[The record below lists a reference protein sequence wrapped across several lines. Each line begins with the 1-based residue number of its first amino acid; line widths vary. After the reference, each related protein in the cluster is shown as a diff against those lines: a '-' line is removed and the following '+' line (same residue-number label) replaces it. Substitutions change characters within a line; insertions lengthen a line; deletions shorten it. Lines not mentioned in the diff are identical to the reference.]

1 MAAPDEPRESPRP
14 PDGGTPNEE
23 PSLGPAPRRGLS
35 PWTLAWRRLR
45 RNRLAVAGGVFLVVL
60 TLLAALAP
68 LLAPRPYD
76 AVSLPEALTP
86 PSAQHWLG
94 TDSLGR
100 DLLSRLLYGA
110 RVSLSVGI
118 VATLV
123 SLVIGV
129 SYGAVAGYVGGR
141 LDNVMMRFVDVLY
154 GLPFMFLV
162 VLIVMVAGRSIVNL
176 FIALGAVQWLTTA
189 RIVRAQVMS
198 LKERDFVEAARA
210 LGVATPAL
218 IFRHIVPNLLGPVI
232 VYATLNVPAV
242 MLQEAFLSF
251 LGLGVQHPM
260 PSWGTLI
267 AEGARS
273 MEVCPWLLVFPAVT
287 FSLTLL
293 SLNFLGDGLRDA
305 LDPQSR

>member
-1 MAAPDEPRESPRP
+1 MPTDAPTRPEAQAASERS
-14 PDGGTPNEE
+14 
-23 PSLGPAPRRGLS
+23 AS
-35 PWTLAWRRLR
+35 PWRLALRRLR
-45 RNRLAVAGGVFLVVL
+45 ANRLAAAAGVFLLLL
-60 TLLAALAP
+60 TLLALLAP
-68 LLAPRPYD
+68 LLAPYPYD
-76 AVSLPEALTP
+76 EVRLPEALTP
-86 PSAQHWLG
+86 PNAAHRLG
-94 TDSLGR
+94 TDGLGR

-110 RVSLSVGI
+110 RVSLAVGI
-118 VATLV
+118 VATVV

-129 SYGAVAGYVGGR
+129 SYGAISGYVGGR
-141 LDNVMMRFVDVLY
+141 LDGLMMRFVDILY

-162 VLIVMVAGRSIVNL
+162 ILIVMVAGRSLLNL

-198 LKERDFVEAARA
+198 LKEREFVEAARA
-210 LGVATPAL
+210 LGAGPL
-218 IFRHIVPNLLGPVI
+218 RIIFRHLVPNLLGIVI
-232 VYATLNVPAV
+232 IYATLNVPAV

-251 LGLGVQHPM
+251 LGLGVEHPM

-273 MEVCPWLLVFPAVT
+273 MEVCPWLMVFPGVT

-305 LDPQSR
+305 LDPQST

>member
-1 MAAPDEPRESPRP
+1 MST
-14 PDGGTPNEE
+14 GTPPHDDERSASCE
-23 PSLGPAPRRGLS
+23 GMS
-35 PWTLAWRRLR
+35 PGRLALRRLLA
-45 RNRLAVAGGVFLVVL
+45 NRLAAASALFLVAL
-60 TLLAALAP
+60 GLLALGAP

-76 AVSLPEALTP
+76 AVELPEALKP
-86 PSAQHWLG
+86 PSAGHWLG
-94 TDSLGR
+94 TDALGR

-110 RVSLSVGI
+110 RVSLAVGV
-118 VATLV
+118 VATVV

-129 SYGAVAGYVGGR
+129 SYGAIAGYVGGR
-141 LDNVMMRFVDVLY
+141 TDNLMMRFVDVLY

-162 VLIVMVAGRSIVNL
+162 ILIVMIAGRSLLNL

-189 RIVRAQVMS
+189 RIVRGQVMS
-198 LKERDFVEAARA
+198 LKEREFVEAARA
-210 LGVATPAL
+210 LGAGPLRL
-218 IFRHIVPNLLGPVI
+218 IFRHIVPNLLGVVI

-251 LGLGVQHPM
+251 LGLGVEHPM
-260 PSWGTLI
+260 PSWGTLM

-273 MEVCPWLLVFPAVT
+273 MEVCPWLMVFPGVT

-293 SLNFLGDGLRDA
+293 ALNFLGDGLRDA

>member
-1 MAAPDEPRESPRP
+1 MAV
-14 PDGGTPNEE
+14 
-23 PSLGPAPRRGLS
+23 
-35 PWTLAWRRLR
+35 RRLR
-45 RNRLAVAGGVFLVVL
+45 RNRLAAVGGLFLAVLGLMAVVGPWMVAE
-60 TLLAALAP
+60 
-68 LLAPRPYD
+68 RYD
-76 AVSLPEALTP
+76 AVNLPHALMP
-86 PSAQHWLG
+86 PSSQHWLG

-100 DLLSRLLYGA
+100 DLLARLLFGA
-110 RVSLSVGI
+110 RVSLAVGV

-129 SYGAVAGYVGGR
+129 SYGATAGYLGGR
-141 LDNVMMRFVDVLY
+141 TDGLMMRIVDILY

-162 VLIVMVAGRSIVNL
+162 ILIVMVAGRSIVNL

-189 RIVRAQVMS
+189 RIVRGQVLS
-198 LKERDFVEAARA
+198 LKEREFVEAARA
-210 LGVATPAL
+210 LGVGTFRL
-218 IFRHIVPNLLGPVI
+218 LFRHLVPNLLGPVI

-251 LGLGVQHPM
+251 LGLGVEHPM

-267 AEGARS
+267 AEGARN
-273 MEVCPWLLVFPAVT
+273 MDVCPWLMVFPGIT

>member
-1 MAAPDEPRESPRP
+1 M
-14 PDGGTPNEE
+14 GM
-23 PSLGPAPRRGLS
+23 
-35 PWTLAWRRLR
+35 RRLR
-45 RNRLAVAGGVFLVVL
+45 RNRLAVGGAVF
-60 TLLAALAP
+60 LAALGAAAIVGP
-68 LLAPRPYD
+68 WLLSARYD
-76 AVSLPEALTP
+76 AVNLPHALTP
-86 PSAQHWLG
+86 PSAEHWLG

-110 RVSLSVGI
+110 RVSLAVGI

-129 SYGAVAGYVGGR
+129 SYGATSGYLGGR
-141 LDNVMMRFVDVLY
+141 VDGVMMRLVDILY

-162 VLIVMVAGRSIVNL
+162 ILIVMIAGRSIVNL

-189 RIVRAQVMS
+189 RIVRGQVQS
-198 LKERDFVEAARA
+198 LKEREFVEAARA
-210 LGVATPAL
+210 LGVGTVRLLA
-218 IFRHIVPNLLGPVI
+218 RHIVPNLLGPVI

-251 LGLGVQHPM
+251 LGLGVEHPM

-267 AEGARS
+267 AEGARN
-273 MEVCPWLLVFPAVT
+273 MEVCPWLMVFPGIT

>member
-1 MAAPDEPRESPRP
+1 MSTQSP
-14 PDGGTPNEE
+14 E
-23 PSLGPAPRRGLS
+23 AMS
-35 PWTLAWRRLR
+35 PGRLALRRLLA
-45 RNRLAVAGGVFLVVL
+45 NRLAAASGAFLL
-60 TLLAALAP
+60 LLGLLALLAP
-68 LLAPRPYD
+68 LIAPHSYD
-76 AVSLPEALTP
+76 AVNLPAALEP
-86 PSAQHWLG
+86 PGGTHWLG
-94 TDSLGR
+94 TDALGR

-110 RVSLSVGI
+110 RVSLAVGL
-118 VATLV
+118 VATAV

-141 LDNVMMRFVDVLY
+141 TDNLMMRFVDVLY

-162 VLIVMVAGRSIVNL
+162 ILIVMVAGRSLLNL

-189 RIVRAQVMS
+189 RIVRGQVVS
-198 LKERDFVEAARA
+198 LKEREFVEAARA
-210 LGVATPAL
+210 VGAGPCRI
-218 IFRHIVPNLLGPVI
+218 IFRHIVPNLLGVVI

-251 LGLGVQHPM
+251 LGLGVEHPM

-273 MEVCPWLLVFPAVT
+273 MEVCPWLMVFPGVA
-287 FSLTLL
+287 FSVTLL

-305 LDPQSR
+305 LDPQAT

>member
-1 MAAPDEPRESPRP
+1 MTEQNHIEQPAPPA
-14 PDGGTPNEE
+14 
-23 PSLGPAPRRGLS
+23 APRRGAS
-35 PWTLAWRRLR
+35 PWRLAMRRLGA
-45 RNRLAVAGGVFLVVL
+45 NRLAAMGAVF
-60 TLLAALAP
+60 LAALALLA
-68 LLAPRPYD
+68 LLAPWLAPCRYD
-76 AVSLPEALTP
+76 AVSLPDALMSP
-86 PSAQHWLG
+86 GSSHWLG

-110 RVSLSVGI
+110 RVSLAVGI

-129 SYGAVAGYVGGR
+129 AYGAVAGYAGGR
-141 LDNVMMRFVDVLY
+141 TDGIMMRFVDVLY

-162 VLIVMVAGRSIVNL
+162 ILIVMVAGRSMVNL

-198 LKERDFVEAARA
+198 LKEREFVEAARA
-210 LGVATPAL
+210 LGVGTPTL

-232 VYATLNVPAV
+232 VYTTLNVPAV

-251 LGLGVQHPM
+251 LGLGVQDPM

-273 MEVCPWLLVFPAVT
+273 MEVCPWLMVFPGIT

-305 LDPQSR
+305 LDPQAR

>member
-1 MAAPDEPRESPRP
+1 MTRTNNNKNAD
-14 PDGGTPNEE
+14 
-23 PSLGPAPRRGLS
+23 RRGTS
-35 PWTLAWRRLR
+35 PWRMGVRRLR
-45 RNRLAVAGGVFLVVL
+45 RNRLAVVGAAFLAVL
-60 TLLAALAP
+60 GLLALLAP
-68 LLAPRPYD
+68 LVAPTRYD
-76 AVSLPEALTP
+76 EVNLPHALTP
-86 PSAQHWLG
+86 PCAEHWLG

-110 RVSLSVGI
+110 RVSLAVGV

-129 SYGAVAGYVGGR
+129 SYGATSGYMGGR
-141 LDNVMMRFVDVLY
+141 TDGAMMRIVDILY

-162 VLIVMVAGRSIVNL
+162 ILIVMVAGRSIINL

-189 RIVRAQVMS
+189 RIVRGQVLS
-198 LKERDFVEAARA
+198 IKEREYVEAARA
-210 LGVATPAL
+210 LGVGTPTL
-218 IFRHIVPNLLGPVI
+218 LFRHIVPNLLGPVV

-251 LGLGVQHPM
+251 LGLGVEHPM

-267 AEGARS
+267 AEGARN
-273 MEVCPWLLVFPAVT
+273 MGVCPWLMVFPGIT

>member
-1 MAAPDEPRESPRP
+1 MSTSEAIQPEAPP
-14 PDGGTPNEE
+14 
-23 PSLGPAPRRGLS
+23 GLS
-35 PWTLAWRRLR
+35 PGRLALRRLLA
-45 RNRLAVAGGVFLVVL
+45 NRLAAVSLGFLVVL
-60 TLLAALAP
+60 GLLALVAP
-68 LLAPRPYD
+68 LLAPSAYD
-76 AVSLPEALTP
+76 AVSLPDALSP
-86 PSAQHWLG
+86 PSAGHWLG
-94 TDSLGR
+94 TDALGR

-110 RVSLSVGI
+110 RVSLAVGL

-129 SYGAVAGYVGGR
+129 SYGAVSGYVGGR
-141 LDNVMMRFVDVLY
+141 LDNLMMRFVDILY

-162 VLIVMVAGRSIVNL
+162 ILIVMVAGRSIVNL

-189 RIVRAQVMS
+189 RIVRAQVIS
-198 LKERDFVEAARA
+198 LKEREYVEAARA
-210 LGVATPAL
+210 LGVGPFRL
-218 IFRHIVPNLLGPVI
+218 IFRHIVPNLLGVVI
-232 VYATLNVPAV
+232 IYATLNVPAV

-251 LGLGVQHPM
+251 LGLGVEHPM

-273 MEVCPWLLVFPAVT
+273 MEVCPWLMVFPGIT

>member
-1 MAAPDEPRESPRP
+1 MREGRENQQADPRP
-14 PDGGTPNEE
+14 
-23 PSLGPAPRRGLS
+23 GLS
-35 PWTLAWRRLR
+35 PLRMGLRRLR
-45 RNRLAVAGGVFLVVL
+45 ANRLAVVGGVYLAVLVVL
-60 TLLAALAP
+60 AVAGPWLCP
-68 LLAPRPYD
+68 YPYD
-76 AVSLPEALTP
+76 RVNLPDALMP
-86 PSAQHWLG
+86 PSSEHWLG

-100 DLLSRLLYGA
+100 DLLARLLFGA
-110 RVSLSVGI
+110 RVSLAVGV

-129 SYGAVAGYVGGR
+129 SYGAIAGYAGGR
-141 LDNVMMRFVDVLY
+141 VDNVMMRVVDVLY

-162 VLIVMVAGRSIVNL
+162 ILIVMVAGRSMVNL

-189 RIVRAQVMS
+189 RIVRGQVRS
-198 LKERDFVEAARA
+198 LKEQEFVEAARA
-210 LGVATPAL
+210 LGVRAPVL
-218 IFRHIVPNLLGPVI
+218 IFRHIVPNLLGVVI

-273 MEVCPWLLVFPAVT
+273 MEVCPWLMVFPGVT

-305 LDPQSR
+305 LDPQAH

>member
-1 MAAPDEPRESPRP
+1 MTEPGDDIRNP
-14 PDGGTPNEE
+14 GQE
-23 PSLGPAPRRGLS
+23 PPRRGS
-35 PWTLAWRRLR
+35 GPWRLAMRRLSA
-45 RNRLAVAGGVFLVVL
+45 NRLAAAGGVFLVVFGV
-60 TLLAALAP
+60 LA
-68 LLAPRPYD
+68 LLAPWIAPFRYD
-76 AVSLPEALTP
+76 AVNLPDALRTP
-86 PSAQHWLG
+86 AASHWLG

-110 RVSLSVGI
+110 RVSLAVGV
-118 VATLV
+118 VATFV

-129 SYGAVAGYVGGR
+129 AYGATAGYVGGR
-141 LDNVMMRFVDVLY
+141 LDNAMMRLGDILY

-162 VLIVMVAGRSIVNL
+162 ILIVMVAGRSIVNL

-189 RIVRAQVMS
+189 RIVRAQVLS
-198 LKERDFVEAARA
+198 LKEREFVEAARA
-210 LGVATPAL
+210 LGVRTPTL

-232 VYATLNVPAV
+232 VYTTLNVPAV

-251 LGLGVQHPM
+251 LGLGVQDPM

-273 MEVCPWLLVFPAVT
+273 MEVCPWLMVFPGIT

-305 LDPQSR
+305 FDPQAQ

>member
-1 MAAPDEPRESPRP
+1 MSTPQPPATMSPGR
-14 PDGGTPNEE
+14 
-23 PSLGPAPRRGLS
+23 
-35 PWTLAWRRLR
+35 LALRRLVA
-45 RNRLAVAGGVFLVVL
+45 NRLAAVSVGFLLVL
-60 TLLAALAP
+60 GLLALLAP
-68 LLAPRPYD
+68 LLAPYPYE
-76 AVSLPEALTP
+76 AVNLPEALQP
-86 PSAQHWLG
+86 PSGTHWLG
-94 TDSLGR
+94 TDALGR

-110 RVSLSVGI
+110 RISLAVGL

-129 SYGAVAGYVGGR
+129 SYGAIAGYVGGR
-141 LDNVMMRFVDVLY
+141 TDNLMMRFVDVLY

-162 VLIVMVAGRSIVNL
+162 ILIVMVAGRSLLNL

-189 RIVRAQVMS
+189 RIVRGQVMS
-198 LKERDFVEAARA
+198 LKEREFVEAARG
-210 LGVATPAL
+210 LGAGPCRI
-218 IFRHIVPNLLGPVI
+218 IFRHIVPNLLGIVI

-251 LGLGVQHPM
+251 LGLGVEHPM

-273 MEVCPWLLVFPAVT
+273 MEVCPWLMVFPGVT

-305 LDPQSR
+305 LDPHTT

>member
-1 MAAPDEPRESPRP
+1 MSPRV
-14 PDGGTPNEE
+14 
-23 PSLGPAPRRGLS
+23 PAHNDDRSASYEGMS
-35 PWTLAWRRLR
+35 PGRLALRRLLA
-45 RNRLAVAGGVFLVVL
+45 NRLAAASALF
-60 TLLAALAP
+60 LLALGLLALCAP

-76 AVSLPEALTP
+76 AVDLPEALKP
-86 PSAQHWLG
+86 PSAGHWLG
-94 TDSLGR
+94 TDALGR

-110 RVSLSVGI
+110 RVSLAVGV

-129 SYGAVAGYVGGR
+129 AYGAIAGYVGGR
-141 LDNVMMRFVDVLY
+141 TDNLMMRFVDVLY

-162 VLIVMVAGRSIVNL
+162 ILIVMVAGRSLLNL

-189 RIVRAQVMS
+189 RIVRGQVMS
-198 LKERDFVEAARA
+198 LKEREFVEAARA
-210 LGVATPAL
+210 LGAGPLRL
-218 IFRHIVPNLLGPVI
+218 IFRHIVPNLLGIVI

-251 LGLGVQHPM
+251 LGLGVEHPM
-260 PSWGTLI
+260 PSWGTLM

-273 MEVCPWLLVFPAVT
+273 MEVCPWLMVFPGVT

-293 SLNFLGDGLRDA
+293 ALNFLGDGLRDA

>member
-1 MAAPDEPRESPRP
+1 M
-14 PDGGTPNEE
+14 
-23 PSLGPAPRRGLS
+23 PAKRQQADRSHGAS
-35 PWTLAWRRLR
+35 PWRLALRRLA
-45 RNRLAVAGGVFLVVL
+45 RNRLAVFGAAFLAVL
-60 TLLAALAP
+60 ALLA
-68 LLAPRPYD
+68 LLAPVLAPTAYD
-76 AVSLPEALTP
+76 VVNLPHALTP
-86 PSAQHWLG
+86 PSSEHWLG
-94 TDSLGR
+94 ADSLGR

-110 RVSLSVGI
+110 RVSLAVGI

-129 SYGAVAGYVGGR
+129 SYGATSGYLGGR
-141 LDNVMMRFVDVLY
+141 VDGVMMRVVDILY

-162 VLIVMVAGRSIVNL
+162 ILIVMVAGRSIVNL

-198 LKERDFVEAARA
+198 IKEREFVEAARA
-210 LGVATPAL
+210 LGAPTPRL
-218 IFRHIVPNLLGPVI
+218 LFRHIVPNLLGPVI

-251 LGLGVQHPM
+251 LGLGVEHPM

-267 AEGARS
+267 AEGARN
-273 MEVCPWLLVFPAVT
+273 MEVCPWLMVFPGIT
-287 FSLTLL
+287 FTLTLL

>member
-1 MAAPDEPRESPRP
+1 MSERQPSESRQ
-14 PDGGTPNEE
+14 GT
-23 PSLGPAPRRGLS
+23 S
-35 PWTLAWRRLR
+35 PWRLAFRRLR
-45 RNRLAVAGGVFLVVL
+45 ANRLAAGGGVFLLVL
-60 TLLAALAP
+60 ALLALFAPWIAPHPYGQVTLPDALAP
-68 LLAPRPYD
+68 
-76 AVSLPEALTP
+76 
-86 PSAQHWLG
+86 PSASHWLG
-94 TDSLGR
+94 TDALGR

-110 RVSLSVGI
+110 RVSLAVGL

-129 SYGAVAGYVGGR
+129 SYGATAGYLGGR
-141 LDNVMMRFVDVLY
+141 VDGVMMRIVDILY

-162 VLIVMVAGRSIVNL
+162 ILIVMVAGRSMVNL

-189 RIVRAQVMS
+189 RIVRGQVMS
-198 LKERDFVEAARA
+198 LKEREFVEAARA
-210 LGVATPAL
+210 LGVRTPTL
-218 IFRHIVPNLLGPVI
+218 IFRHIVPNLLGVVI

-251 LGLGVQHPM
+251 LGLGVEHPM

-273 MEVCPWLLVFPAVT
+273 MEVCPWLMVFPGVT

-305 LDPQSR
+305 LDPQSS

>member
-1 MAAPDEPRESPRP
+1 MDKNAQ
-14 PDGGTPNEE
+14 
-23 PSLGPAPRRGLS
+23 PSDHASRVTRHGAS
-35 PWTLAWRRLR
+35 PWRLGLRRLR
-45 RNRLAVAGGVFLVVL
+45 RNRLATAGGIFVGVL
-60 TLLAALAP
+60 ALLALLAP
-68 LLAPRPYD
+68 LIAPYPYD
-76 AVSLPEALTP
+76 HVNLPDALRP
-86 PSAQHWLG
+86 PSAGHWLG

-110 RVSLSVGI
+110 RVSLAVGL

-129 SYGAVAGYVGGR
+129 SYGAIAGYVGGR
-141 LDNVMMRFVDVLY
+141 TDGVMMRIVDVLY

-162 VLIVMVAGRSIVNL
+162 ILIVMIAGRSIFNL
-176 FIALGAVQWLTTA
+176 FIALGAVQWLTMS
-189 RIVRAQVMS
+189 RIVRGQVLS
-198 LKERDFVEAARA
+198 LKEREYVEAARA
-210 LGVATPAL
+210 LGATARTL

-232 VYATLNVPAV
+232 IYATLNVPQV

-251 LGLGVQHPM
+251 LGLGVQDPM

-267 AEGARS
+267 AEGAKK
-273 MEVCPWLLVFPAVT
+273 MEVCPWLMVFPGIAFT
-287 FSLTLL
+287 LTLL

>member
-1 MAAPDEPRESPRP
+1 MADEQGQTERI
-14 PDGGTPNEE
+14 
-23 PSLGPAPRRGLS
+23 RGAS
-35 PWTLAWRRLR
+35 PWRMGMRRLR
-45 RNRLAVAGGVFLVVL
+45 RNKLAVVGGVFLVVL
-60 TLLAALAP
+60 GLMAVVGPWLVP
-68 LLAPRPYD
+68 YSYD
-76 AVSLPEALTP
+76 AVNLPDALM
-86 PSAQHWLG
+86 PSSCQHWLG

-100 DLLSRLLYGA
+100 DLLARLLFGA
-110 RVSLSVGI
+110 RVSLAVGV

-129 SYGAVAGYVGGR
+129 WYGATAGYLGGR
-141 LDNVMMRFVDVLY
+141 TDGVMMRIVDILY

-162 VLIVMVAGRSIVNL
+162 ILIVMVAGRSIVNL

-189 RIVRAQVMS
+189 RIVRGQVLS
-198 LKERDFVEAARA
+198 LKEREFVEAARA
-210 LGVATPAL
+210 LGVGTFRL
-218 IFRHIVPNLLGPVI
+218 LFRHLVPNLLGPVI

-242 MLQEAFLSF
+242 MLQEVFLSF
-251 LGLGVQHPM
+251 LGLGVEHPM

-267 AEGARS
+267 AEGARN
-273 MEVCPWLLVFPAVT
+273 MDVCPWLMVFPGIT

>member
-1 MAAPDEPRESPRP
+1 ML
-14 PDGGTPNEE
+14 
-23 PSLGPAPRRGLS
+23 LG
-35 PWTLAWRRLR
+35 
-45 RNRLAVAGGVFLVVL
+45 
-60 TLLAALAP
+60 LAALLAP
-68 LLAPRPYD
+68 LLAPQRYD
-76 AVSLPEALTP
+76 EVNLPAALSP
-86 PSAQHWLG
+86 PGASHWLG
-94 TDSLGR
+94 TDALGR

-110 RVSLSVGI
+110 RVSLAVGLA
-118 VATLV
+118 ATLV
-123 SLVIGV
+123 SLLIGV
-129 SYGAVAGYVGGR
+129 SYGAIAGYVGGR
-141 LDNVMMRFVDVLY
+141 TDNLMMRLVDILY

-162 VLIVMVAGRSIVNL
+162 ILIVMVAGRSLLNL

-198 LKERDFVEAARA
+198 LKEQEFVEAARA
-210 LGVATPAL
+210 LGAGPLRL
-218 IFRHIVPNLLGPVI
+218 IFRHIVPNLLGVVI

-251 LGLGVQHPM
+251 LGLGVEQPM

-273 MEVCPWLLVFPAVT
+273 MEVCPWLMVFPGIA

>member
-1 MAAPDEPRESPRP
+1 VSTPEPNASPA
-14 PDGGTPNEE
+14 
-23 PSLGPAPRRGLS
+23 SQS
-35 PWTLAWRRLR
+35 PWRMGWRRLR
-45 RNRLAVAGGVFLVVL
+45 RNRPAVAGGCF
-60 TLLAALAP
+60 LAALAALA
-68 LLAPRPYD
+68 LLAPVLAPAPYD
-76 AVSLPEALTP
+76 RVDLPEALSP
-86 PSAQHWLG
+86 PSADHWLG

-110 RVSLSVGI
+110 QVSLAVGV
-118 VATLV
+118 VATFV

-129 SYGAVAGYVGGR
+129 SYGAAAGYVGGR
-141 LDNVMMRFVDVLY
+141 VDNVMMRFVDILY

-162 VLIVMVAGRSIVNL
+162 ILIVMVAGRSMLNL

-189 RIVRAQVMS
+189 RIVRGQVRS
-198 LKERDFVEAARA
+198 LKEREFVEAARA
-210 LGVATPAL
+210 LGVQGPAL
-218 IFRHIVPNLLGPVI
+218 IFRHIVPNLLGVVV

-260 PSWGTLI
+260 PSWGNLI

-273 MEVCPWLLVFPAVT
+273 MEVCPWLMVFPGIT

-305 LDPQSR
+305 LDPQSVR

>member
-1 MAAPDEPRESPRP
+1 MAEGRETQDAEPRP
-14 PDGGTPNEE
+14 
-23 PSLGPAPRRGLS
+23 GLS
-35 PWTLAWRRLR
+35 PLRMGLRRLR
-45 RNRLAVAGGVFLVVL
+45 ANRLAVIGGLYLAVLLVLAVAGPWLC
-60 TLLAALAP
+60 AY
-68 LLAPRPYD
+68 PYD
-76 AVSLPEALTP
+76 RVNLPDALMP
-86 PSAQHWLG
+86 PSSEHWLG

-100 DLLSRLLYGA
+100 DLLARLLFGA
-110 RVSLSVGI
+110 RVSLAVGV

-129 SYGAVAGYVGGR
+129 SYGAVAGYAGGR
-141 LDNVMMRFVDVLY
+141 VDNAMMRVVDILY

-162 VLIVMVAGRSIVNL
+162 ILIVMVAGRSMVNL

-189 RIVRAQVMS
+189 RIVRGQVRS
-198 LKERDFVEAARA
+198 LKEQEFVEAARA
-210 LGVATPAL
+210 LGVRAPAL
-218 IFRHIVPNLLGPVI
+218 IFRHIVPNLLGVVI

-273 MEVCPWLLVFPAVT
+273 MEVCPWLMVFPGVT

-305 LDPQSR
+305 LDPQAQ